1 MKQCCPLKGLLINE
15 GEMFLFPR
23 WTCCWLEMTSLQLN
37 SLNFIGVLYLSSEM
51 FAIVCTKPDKSML
64 RWHLH
69 FTCKIMTVRH
79 AAILELVM
87 IYFKVKSVTEMEDFL
102 PFGTMLI

>member
-15 GEMFLFPR
+15 GEMFLFPC

-37 SLNFIGVLYLSSEM
+37 SLNFIGVLSSEM
-51 FAIVCTKPDKSML
+51 FVIVCTKPDKSML

-69 FTCKIMTVRH
+69 FTCKIMAVRLT
-79 AAILELVM
+79 AILELVM

-102 PFGTMLI
+102 PFGTMLM